1 MASRSR
7 RVDQHRRETLHP
19 PEQRDV
25 IHVDAAL
32 REQLLEVADDSP
44 KRRYQP
50 TANMIT
56 SGGNRKPA
64 NAESSTECVGE

>member
-1 MASRSR
+1 
-7 RVDQHRRETLHP
+7 
-19 PEQRDV
+19 V